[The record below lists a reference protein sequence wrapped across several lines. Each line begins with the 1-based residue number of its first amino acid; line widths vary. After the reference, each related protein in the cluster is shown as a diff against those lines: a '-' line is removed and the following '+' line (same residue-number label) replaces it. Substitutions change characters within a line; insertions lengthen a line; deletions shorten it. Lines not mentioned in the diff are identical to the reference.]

1 MKVTVYGTM
10 NCPDTV
16 DALREYKARGF
27 AVNFRDIDADIKTL
41 KEFLKLRDTEAVFA
55 EARQEHYVGVP
66 CIVKEDG
73 SLTLDWEE
81 LL

>member
-16 DALREYKARGF
+16 DALREYKARGI
-27 AVNFRDIDADIKTL
+27 AVEFRDIDADIKTL
-41 KEFLKLRDTEAVFA
+41 KEFLKLRDTEEAFA
-55 EARQEHYVGVP
+55 DARQEHFVGVP
-66 CIVKEDG
+66 CVVKEDG
-73 SLTLDWEE
+73 SLTLDWES

>member
-16 DALREYKARGF
+16 DALREYKAHGIEVEF
-27 AVNFRDIDADIKTL
+27 CDISADIKAL
-41 KEFLKLRDTEAVFA
+41 KEFLKLRDTEEVFA
-55 EARQEHYVGVP
+55 EARQEHFVGVP
-66 CIVKEDG
+66 CVIREDG